1 MKNQKL
7 KIRQYNANFKYQD
20 KKKSS
25 VTAIYG
31 KADEQRQQSKHGS
44 QDLKWGNI
52 VESLPAISLCNYLL

>member
-1 MKNQKL
+1 MQILNSRTKK
-7 KIRQYNANFKYQD
+7 K

-25 VTAIYG
+25 VTAIYS

-52 VESLPAISLCNYLL
+52 VESLPVISLCNYLL